1 MRRFVLLA
9 VMLIGCIIYS
19 GTVFAMQFYQMEK
32 IGSIGVS
39 QRNGGIRIDNFIYNS
54 GKYFN
59 NCTYM
64 DWCSES

>member
-9 VMLIGCIIYS
+9 VMLIGCMIYS

-39 QRNGGIRIDNFIYNS
+39 QRNGGIRIDNFIYN
-54 GKYFN
+54 GGTVEYYDQWN
-59 NCTYM
+59 
-64 DWCSES
+64 D